1 MKNKEIINTIFPIV
15 PMIRNVFNIED
26 LKWTLKLYSITLLIP
41 ISMSIINI
49 LFFGILGIESENG
62 FLMNFKI
69 IWIDYFFTGYFCD
82 IVAWR
87 IHLFILVLC
96 FLIHKVN
103 K

>member
-1 MKNKEIINTIFPIV
+1 MKSKEIINTIFPIV

-26 LKWTLKLYSITLLIP
+26 LKWTLKLYSITLSIP

-49 LFFGILGIESENG
+49 LFIGILGIESKND
-62 FLMNFKI
+62 FLINFKV